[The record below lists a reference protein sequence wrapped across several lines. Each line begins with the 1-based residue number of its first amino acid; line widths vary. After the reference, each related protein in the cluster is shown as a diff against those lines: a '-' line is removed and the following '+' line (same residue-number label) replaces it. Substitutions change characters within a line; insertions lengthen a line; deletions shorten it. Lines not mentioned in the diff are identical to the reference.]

1 MASYLK
7 KEISEWN
14 TTDLCNW
21 LLANKFRGISE
32 LFQKYSLSGY
42 DLFYIDDDILK
53 NELNLKSFHER
64 KVALKLITKLTYE
77 HLKLNVINSNGDNVI
92 LTLDNN
98 PETKLGEISDYIGNM
113 FNIDPKDILFKD
125 STKQEV
131 LSPTVKIV
139 QLLILYPKIYK
150 TLNVSNMKDYRQPD
164 EELMESGSGEFAENN
179 VNSNLNTNFRSKASE
194 IGLGSMSGMMASGE
208 MDFQDMNHNN
218 NNNQYNNNNNNNNY
232 KMKNNQNMNFRGN
245 NKMSKNNNYN
255 YNENKKMRENE
266 NIQNNNRDNKNDN
279 MNYKYNNNYMNMNNN
294 KMNNNR
300 RQNNNNNDNF
310 LLNSGSGDN
319 NPPDEINDNKM
330 NMNGSSSNIDYN
342 NMNFNRK
349 QNYMVDNDNAADFKD
364 NRGNNNERRNKNYQF
379 NQMNN
384 NNEMMDNMMNYNED
398 NNFGL
403 LSSANDD
410 EMKFK
415 PSYQIK
421 GNDNNNFRE
430 YQK

>member
-14 TTDLCNW
+14 TSDLCNW

-42 DLFYIDDDILK
+42 DLFYIDDEILK

-98 PETKLGEISDYIGNM
+98 PETKLGEIADYIGNM

-150 TLNVSNMKDYRQPD
+150 TLNVSNMKDYRQAD
-164 EELMESGSGEFAENN
+164 EELMESGSAEFPENN
-179 VNSNLNTNFRSKASE
+179 NNMNSNINMNNNYKSKGSE

-208 MDFQDMNHNN
+208 MDFQDMNNN
-218 NNNQYNNNNNNNNY
+218 KYNNNIY
-232 KMKNNQNMNFRGN
+232 KMKNMNYRGN
-245 NKMSKNNNYN
+245 SNNNN
-255 YNENKKMRENE
+255 KIGKNDNFNFNDNKKMREN
-266 NIQNNNRDNKNDN
+266 DN
-279 MNYKYNNNYMNMNNN
+279 MNNNENMKFKYNNNYM
-294 KMNNNR
+294 KMNNK
-300 RQNNNNNDNF
+300 RQNDNINDNF
-310 LLNSGSGDN
+310 LLSGSGDN
-319 NPPDEINDNKM
+319 NNMQNNNKV
-330 NMNGSSSNIDYN
+330 NMNGSSSNMDYN
-342 NMNFNRK
+342 NNYGHKR
-349 QNYMVDNDNAADFKD
+349 NYMAENE
-364 NRGNNNERRNKNYQF
+364 NNEEYQNNNIDANERRNKNYQF
-379 NQMNN
+379 NQRN
-384 NNEMMDNMMNYNED
+384 NNEIMDNIMDYND
-398 NNFGL
+398 GNNFGL

-415 PSYQIK
+415 PSYQINK
-421 GNDNNNFRE
+421 NNENNNYRE
-430 YQK
+430 YDKNKQNYNNH

>member
-64 KVALKLITKLTYE
+64 KVALKLIKKLTYE

-98 PETKLGEISDYIGNM
+98 PETKLGEIADYIGNM

-150 TLNVSNMKDYRQPD
+150 TLNVSNMKDYRQAD
-164 EELMESGSGEFAENN
+164 EELMESGSGEFPENN
-179 VNSNLNTNFRSKASE
+179 NMNSNINMNNNFKSKGSE
-194 IGLGSMSGMMASGE
+194 MGLGSMSGMMASGE
-208 MDFQDMNHNN
+208 MDFQEMNN
-218 NNNQYNNNNNNNNY
+218 NKFNNNNY
-232 KMKNNQNMNFRGN
+232 KVKSSNTNMNYRGN
-245 NKMSKNNNYN
+245 NKMKNENFNF
-255 YNENKKMRENE
+255 NENKKRDEN
-266 NIQNNNRDNKNDN
+266 NDN
-279 MNYKYNNNYMNMNNN
+279 NMKYNKYNNNNYM
-294 KMNNNR
+294 KMNNKISSNQNNQ
-300 RQNNNNNDNF
+300 RQNDNPNDNF
-310 LLNSGSGDN
+310 LLNSGSDGN
-319 NPPDEINDNKM
+319 APEQNNKM
-330 NMNGSSSNIDYN
+330 NLNGSSSNMEYN
-342 NMNFNRK
+342 SMNYRK
-349 QNYMVDNDNAADFKD
+349 RNYMVDNEGVEEYQENL
-364 NRGNNNERRNKNYQF
+364 NNERRNKSYQY
-379 NQMNN
+379 NKRE
-384 NNEMMDNMMNYNED
+384 NNEMMDNMMDYNEG

-415 PSYQIK
+415 PSYQLK
-421 GNDNNNFRE
+421 NNENNNNNFRD
-430 YQK
+430 YDKSKQNYNNL